1 MRITCILLLAA
12 LGATGQ
18 WRASGV
24 VVPPISNRVALT
36 WDSLG
41 PGTQYY
47 VQTSTNLL
55 TWTTATNTTAT
66 NVSLAF
72 VGGQA
77 RMFRLSVSN
86 APTRSI
92 TLAWDASVPA
102 TNVRGL
108 YHLLRRSPG
117 SYTNQG
123 GGWAGHDWGGVEP
136 GGGNDLLLCRDR
148 LFARRL
154 GVGLLERSGMARPKL
169 ATINDS
175 AVAVTGA
182 SHNHHERRSPFSLR
196 F

>member
-12 LGATGQ
+12 FGATGQ

-24 VVPPISNRVALT
+24 VVPPMSNRVALT
-36 WDSLG
+36 WGSLG

-102 TNVRGL
+102 TNVAG
-108 YHLLRRSPG
+108 YTIYYGVSPG
-117 SYTNQG
+117 SYTDQ
-123 GGWAGHDWGGVEP
+123 VE
-136 GGGNDLLLCRDR
+136 
-148 LFARRL
+148 
-154 GVGLLERSGMARPKL
+154 VGLTTTGVVSNLVAGTTYYFVVTAYSPAGLESDYSSEVVWQGQ
-169 ATINDS
+169 N
-175 AVAVTGA
+175 
-182 SHNHHERRSPFSLR
+182 SPRLMIQQLP
-196 F
+196 